1 MNRRFLHLDFKG
13 IVPAFE
19 RLAEYF
25 EYFKKCGF
33 EGIVFEFDC
42 RVRWRSWP
50 GAGMPEYT
58 AEQAGLIVSLA
69 ESYGFE
75 TIPLMQIQ
83 GHLEW
88 ALGEEAY
95 AGLRENGYFTLCP
108 SAPGAREQLFRWMEE
123 LREMFPNSK
132 YIHLGADEVSHIG
145 ECPLC
150 KARCGEEKD
159 KFKLYLEHAS
169 ALCCHAEKLGFRP
182 MIWGDMLLGEPDPVA
197 AAKQLPENTI
207 IVDWKYWGPGPYK
220 STEILKQSGYE
231 VWGASGVQ
239 CAWYE
244 HFRQILPFYEDRL
257 ENILGWHNF
266 DGTVIH
272 TTWGRSGNKYG
283 VYPPW
288 LMTVPLWAAAGDPEK
303 WAKHPWKEGIE
314 KLSRLLRRALEFEL
328 VKVPAEIRQWSAS
341 CRLEEESREYL
352 ALGVEFQILVNR
364 LLEIMSDYDSQLE
377 SRRFVGVDPRIVQR
391 DLIRSP
397 QQLEKDLAE
406 LLPKLGEV
414 FDRNQL
420 AAKEEFLAEFSSQ
433 FRRLKEVKP
442 FEVPGS
448 EK

>member
-1 MNRRFLHLDFKG
+1 MNKRFLHLDFKG

-19 RLAEYF
+19 ALEEYF
-25 EYFKKCGF
+25 RYFKDCGF
-33 EGIVFEFDC
+33 SGIVFEFDC

-50 GAGMPEYT
+50 GAGMPEYS
-58 AEQAGLIVSLA
+58 AEQAAQIVSLA

-88 ALGEEAY
+88 ALGEEPY
-95 AGLRENGYFTLCP
+95 ANLRENNYFTLCP
-108 SAPGAREQLFRWMEE
+108 SAPGAREQLFAWMQE
-123 LREMFPNSK
+123 LREMFPNSR
-132 YIHLGADEVSHIG
+132 YIHLGADEVLHMG
-145 ECPLC
+145 LCPLC
-150 KARCGEEKD
+150 RAKCGENGD
-159 KFKLYLEHAS
+159 KFKLYLEHAT
-169 ALCCHAEKLGFRP
+169 ALCRQAEKLNFRP
-182 MIWGDMLLGEPDPVA
+182 MIWGDMLLGESDPVA
-197 AAKQLPENTI
+197 AAKQLPEKTI
-207 IVDWKYWGPGPYK
+207 IVDWKYWGSGPHK
-220 STEILKQSGYE
+220 STETLKKSGLE

-257 ENILGWHNF
+257 ENILGWHDF

-288 LMTVPLWAAAGDPEK
+288 LMTLPLWVAAGDPER
-303 WAKHPWKEGIE
+303 WEKHPWKAGIE

-328 VKVPAEIRQWSAS
+328 VRLPAEIRKWETR

-364 LLEIMSDYDSQLE
+364 LLEIISDYDSQLE
-377 SRRFVGVDPRIVQR
+377 SRRFVGIDPRIMER
-391 DLIRSP
+391 DLLHGP
-397 QQLEKDLAE
+397 QKLRKDLDA
-406 LLPKLGEV
+406 LLPKLAAV

-420 AAKEEFLAEFSSQ
+420 SAKEEFLAEFSSQ
-433 FRRLKEVKP
+433 FRRLDEVKP
-442 FEVPGS
+442 FELQ
-448 EK
+448 K